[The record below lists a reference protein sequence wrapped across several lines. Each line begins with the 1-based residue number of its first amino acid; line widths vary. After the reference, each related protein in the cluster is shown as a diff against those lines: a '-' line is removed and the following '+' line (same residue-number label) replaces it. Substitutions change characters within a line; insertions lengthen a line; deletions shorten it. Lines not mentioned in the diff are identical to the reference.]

1 MIDVKEK
8 AAIGRNVWKFGLY
21 NFIDHIRMIWMI
33 KTLFLLWLGFN
44 FTNISIYESILAFV
58 IFLFEVPLG
67 ALADF
72 IGKRKA
78 LIISA
83 VLHAVGFMLIGIVN
97 VPSHYYFIAIIMG
110 LAFSFFSGS
119 DVALLYD
126 SLKRV
131 EREKEYKKMRGKINA
146 IGHVGSIIGVFVGPA
161 LYLVNPRLGFLST
174 AAIYFLG
181 AIVLITM
188 KEPYPSPHKFTI
200 KNHWQQ
206 TKESLKF
213 SFKHIQ
219 VRWVIFYFFVGH
231 IIYELVFTFFQ
242 QPVLTN
248 VGLTVEFFGIFF
260 AIMIGIKAIGAY
272 FADHIEKLL
281 KENITLLFVLLSHVA
296 ILWFLASG
304 NLFVVVSFIGLL
316 YFIYGFEDVILEDY
330 INTHISSNK
339 RATILSVQS
348 MFHNAMMI
356 FIFLVI
362 GKSID
367 FFSMG
372 TTLRYA
378 SMLLLLF
385 TLILFTFKRGLT
397 IKNKLHL
404 EDHIFISKKKSK

>member
-1 MIDVKEK
+1 MRDVKEK
-8 AAIGRNVWKFGLY
+8 EAIGRNIWKFGLY

-44 FTNISIYESILAFV
+44 FSNISIYESILAFV

-83 VLHAVGFMLIGIVN
+83 VLHGLGFMLMGIMN
-97 VPSHYYFIAIIMG
+97 APLHYYFIAIIMG

-131 EREKEYKKMRGKINA
+131 NREKEYKRIRGRINA
-146 IGHVGSIIGVFVGPA
+146 IGHVGLVIGVFVGPA
-161 LYLVNPRLGFLST
+161 LYLMNPKLGFLSNG
-174 AAIYFLG
+174 AIYFLG
-181 AIVLITM
+181 AIVLMTM
-188 KEPYPSPHKFTI
+188 KEPYQCPHKFTI
-200 KNHWQQ
+200 KKHWQQ
-206 TKESLKF
+206 TIDGLTF

-219 VRWVIFYFFVGH
+219 VRWVIFYFFLGH

-248 VGLTVEFFGIFF
+248 VGIAVEFFGIFF
-260 AIMIGIKAIGAY
+260 ASMIGIRAIGAY
-272 FADHIEKLL
+272 FADYIEKFLQ
-281 KENITLLFVLLSHVA
+281 ENITLLFVLLSHVA

-304 NLFVVVSFIGLL
+304 NLFVVVPFIGLL

-330 INTHISSNK
+330 INAHISSNK
-339 RATILSVQS
+339 RATVLSVQS

-356 FIFLVI
+356 FIFVVV
-362 GKSID
+362 GKAID
-367 FFSMG
+367 IFSMG

-385 TLILFTFKRGLT
+385 TFILFMYKRGLT
-397 IKNKLHL
+397 IKNKLQA
-404 EDHIFISKKKSK
+404 